1 MKRALSA
8 SVVILT
14 FAITSAAQ
22 ANCARRIETAG
33 GLSFCPPEGWIEEKK
48 AEDKY
53 SRFFGPAQEGFTA
66 NLNIKDE
73 TSALLLPDYVAGS
86 IKRILLP
93 ASAEKMGA
101 TSVKLV
107 NQSEFITTSSL
118 RGFKVEFRTECQLP
132 RRCNLV
138 VWAASS
144 ACLTGEDCGVNT
156 FRITKHNEANVA
168 HVLLRYALYVSR
180 SHRAYFLHE
189 GCRIAPPSADQFR
202 LSQIACLRRISL
214 LAQVV
219 TRQVVLH
226 SAFQLG
232 LRNRVVLEPPNLLE
246 HDTDALVRVC

>member
-1 MKRALSA
+1 MKRTLSA
-8 SVVILT
+8 AVVILT

-22 ANCARRIETAG
+22 ANCARHIETAG

-118 RGFKVEFRTECQLP
+118 RGFKVEFRTEWKSWVISTVQYYFEAALDNKFVVTLTSVEAQRAKLDPVCDDSVKTFRLEKQVDLTSSRAPEEGSLSAGQGNSGVNRQPQAQHSAARPPLHFCQLHF
-132 RRCNLV
+132 
-138 VWAASS
+138 AA
-144 ACLTGEDCGVNT
+144 
-156 FRITKHNEANVA
+156 
-168 HVLLRYALYVSR
+168 
-180 SHRAYFLHE
+180 
-189 GCRIAPPSADQFR
+189 
-202 LSQIACLRRISL
+202 
-214 LAQVV
+214 V
-219 TRQVVLH
+219 T
-226 SAFQLG
+226 
-232 LRNRVVLEPPNLLE
+232 
-246 HDTDALVRVC
+246 